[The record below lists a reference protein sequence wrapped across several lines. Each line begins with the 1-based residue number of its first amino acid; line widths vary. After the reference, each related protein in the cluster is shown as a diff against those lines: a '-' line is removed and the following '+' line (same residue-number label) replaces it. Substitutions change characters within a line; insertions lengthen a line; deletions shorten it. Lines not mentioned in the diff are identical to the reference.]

1 MPSVVHFL
9 ISFFLIIIN
18 IFTVCAESSD
28 QPTCP
33 IWTYPSPSG
42 NECICG
48 DDFDQVVLCNP
59 ETLTVRFTVKLFCFM
74 LFNSNGVN
82 MTLLGTCPYG
92 GTEKLPSMLHKDSL
106 LCSLYNRKGQ
116 LCGECADNYTLP
128 ANSYYLGCVKCKDY
142 KNGWIKFI
150 VVSFL
155 PLTIFYIVVIIFRIS
170 VTSSTLNA
178 FVMVNQ
184 ITASPTL
191 IRNIYSH
198 NLVNNSYVNYLTQ
211 ISVQLIIAVVAIW
224 NLEFFRSFY
233 GYICIHPDLNYQQV
247 LFLEYAIGIYPLFL
261 ILLTFILVKMHDNFA
276 FVVWLW
282 KPFHRCLAVFRRQW
296 NIRSYLVHAFA
307 TFIVLSYVKILN
319 TSFELLMPSQL
330 YDMHRNRILK
340 AYWYYDGRVDMTS
353 KGYIPTL
360 VLALLMLLFF
370 NVLPLALLALY
381 PFKCFQRLLNFCLSP
396 NCRLVLQIYMD
407 SFHGCYK
414 DTSHDYRHFAALYL
428 AVRFLN
434 LLMASVFN
442 YTLYLPAAALVF
454 VFALALIAKFKPYKN
469 KRNNVVD
476 IILLLTMI
484 SGFISSIMYNA
495 GLFMYPKW
503 FFGIIGFISVLI
515 VLSYL
520 LFLILACVFPK
531 AIQCCK
537 KCKTRLMSKIRMCR
551 ENEGYRALESIDYN
565 LC

>member
-9 ISFFLIIIN
+9 IRFFLIIIN

-59 ETLTVRFTVKLFCFM
+59 ETLTVPFTVKLFCFM

-106 LCSLYNRKGQ
+106 LCSLYNREGQ

-454 VFALALIAKFKPYKN
+454 VFALALIAKFKLYKN

-503 FFGIIGFISVLI
+503 LFGIIGFISVLI

-520 LFLILACVFPK
+520 LFLIIACVFPK

-537 KCKTRLMSKIRMCR
+537 KCKTRLMSKIRMSGM
-551 ENEGYRALESIDYN
+551 NEGYRALESIDYN
-565 LC
+565 SC